1 MAASNTLLDL
11 LLSTSLG
18 GSVRHRLG
26 CTRASHVTGE
36 DGRAPLNCIQAVN
49 RVVSAWVEPAHAPLF
64 MGQKVIV
71 EPMAIAVGTIYT
83 EDIL

>member
-1 MAASNTLLDL
+1 MAASSTLLDL
-11 LLSTSLG
+11 LLSISLG

-26 CTRASHVTGE
+26 CTCASHATTE
-36 DGRAPLNCIQAVN
+36 NSRAPLNCIQAVN

-64 MGQKVIV
+64 MGKKVIV
-71 EPMAIAVGTIYT
+71 KPVAIAVRTINA